1 MKNSRYIVGIDLGT
15 TNCVV
20 SYIDTAEDI
29 TGSPESRL
37 FRIPQVTD
45 AGIVEERNILPSFL
59 YIPGESELP
68 EKSLSLPWS
77 EDMHYTV
84 GEFARKKGADVPLRL
99 ISSAKSWLCYPNIDK
114 TSPILPWNAPEDV
127 PKMSPLDVSSRYL
140 EHIRMAWNYSMARG
154 NPEYFLEN
162 QDVFVTVPA
171 SFDAAARDLT
181 IRAAEKAGLK
191 DITLMEEPQAAFYSW
206 INRAGEEW
214 REQVR
219 IGDII
224 LVCDIGGGTTDF
236 SIIEVDDEGG
246 ELVLKRVAV
255 GEHILLGGDNM
266 DLTLAYSV
274 RRHFSE
280 RNINLDTWQLLGLIY
295 NCREAKEIILDD
307 PECKSRPIVILGRG
321 RSVVGGTL
329 ETDMKREEVE
339 ETIINGF
346 FPECSIEDSPVE
358 KRAAGFREL
367 GLRYAADTAVTKY
380 LARFLRQHAGKTDA
394 ADKEMRFIHPTKI
407 LFNGGVTKASAVRK
421 RIVGV
426 VNNWLSMDNSA
437 PVNVIEGGNPDMAVA
452 TGAVYYGFAKKG
464 KGIRIRAGVGRA
476 YYIGVETSMPAVP
489 GMPPPLKAICVVPF
503 GMEEGTDFNI
513 PGQEFGLV
521 VGEHAVFRF
530 LSSLVRKD
538 DAPGSVIE
546 EWREDEIVE
555 LAPLETVLH
564 AEGVEPGTLIPVRLH
579 SYLTETGV
587 LELWCEAVDG
597 MDRWKLEFNVRE
609 EKIA

>member
-20 SYIDTAEDI
+20 SYIDTEEEI
-29 TGSPESRL
+29 SGVPESRV
-37 FRIPQVTD
+37 FRIPQVID
-45 AGIVEERNILPSFL
+45 AGIVEERDILPSFL

-68 EKSLSLPWS
+68 EKSLSLPWAG
-77 EDMHYTV
+77 DMHYAV

-99 ISSAKSWLCYPNIDK
+99 VSSAKSWLCYPGIDK
-114 TSPILPWNAPEDV
+114 TSPILPWNAPEQV
-127 PKMSPLDVSSRYL
+127 TKMSPLEVSSRYL
-140 EHIRMAWNYSMARG
+140 EHMRMAWNHSMAGG

-181 IRAAEKAGLK
+181 LRAAESAGLK

-206 INRAGEEW
+206 INKAGDEW
-214 REQVR
+214 REKVQV
-219 IGDII
+219 GDII

-236 SIIEVDDEGG
+236 SIIEVDEEGG

-274 RRHFSE
+274 RGHFSA
-280 RNINLDTWQLLGLIY
+280 RNINLDTWQLLGLVY
-295 NCREAKEIILDD
+295 NCRQAKESMLDD
-307 PECKSRPIVILGRG
+307 PECSSRPIVILGRG

-329 ETDMKREEVE
+329 ETELKREEVE

-346 FPECSIEDSPVE
+346 FPECDIGDSPVE
-358 KRAAGFREL
+358 KKAAGFREL
-367 GLRYAADTAVTKY
+367 GLRYATDTAVTKY
-380 LARFLRQHAGKTDA
+380 LAKFLRQHA
-394 ADKEMRFIHPTKI
+394 ADRGMPFIHPTKI
-407 LFNGGVTKASAVRK
+407 LFNGGVTKARAVRR
-421 RIVGV
+421 RITDV
-426 VNNWLSMDNSA
+426 VNGWLSMDNSP
-437 PVNVIEGGNPDMAVA
+437 PVSVLEGADPDMAVA
-452 TGAVYYGFAKKG
+452 KGAVYYGFAKKG
-464 KGIRIRAGVGRA
+464 KGLRIRAGVGRT

-489 GMPPPLKAICVVPF
+489 GMPPPLKAVCVVPF
-503 GMEEGTDFNI
+503 GMEEGTDFEI

-546 EWREDEIVE
+546 EWHGDEIVE
-555 LAPLETVLH
+555 LAPIETVLH
-564 AEGVEPGTLIPVRLH
+564 AEGAEPGTLIPVRLH

-597 MDRWKLEFNVRE
+597 TDRWKLEFNVRE

>member
-20 SYIDTAEDI
+20 SYIDTEEETAGVP
-29 TGSPESRL
+29 GSRV

-45 AGIVEERNILPSFL
+45 AGIVEERDILPSFL

-68 EKSLSLPWS
+68 EKSLSLPWAG
-77 EDMHYTV
+77 DMDYAV
-84 GEFARKKGADVPLRL
+84 GEFARRKGADVPLRL
-99 ISSAKSWLCYPNIDK
+99 VSSAKSWLCYPGIDK
-114 TSPILPWNAPEDV
+114 TSPVLPWNAPEQV
-127 PKMSPLDVSSRYL
+127 VKMSPLEVSSRYL
-140 EHIRMAWNYSMARG
+140 EHMRMAWNYCMAGG

-181 IRAAEKAGLK
+181 LRAAEKAGLK

-206 INRAGEEW
+206 ISRTGDEW
-214 REQVR
+214 REKVR
-219 IGDII
+219 VGDII

-236 SIIEVDDEGG
+236 SIIEVQEEGG
-246 ELVLKRVAV
+246 ELVLRRVAV

-280 RNINLDTWQLLGLIY
+280 RNINLDTWQLLGLVY
-295 NCREAKEIILDD
+295 NCRQAKESMLDD
-307 PECKSRPIVILGRG
+307 PECRSRPIVILGRG

-329 ETDMKREEVE
+329 ETELKREEVE

-346 FPECSIEDSPVE
+346 FPECSVDDSPVE
-358 KRAAGFREL
+358 KKAAGFREL
-367 GLRYAADTAVTKY
+367 GLSYATDTAVTKY
-380 LARFLRQHAGKTDA
+380 LAKFLRQHAGKADA
-394 ADKEMRFIHPTKI
+394 ADSGMRFLHPTKI
-407 LFNGGVTKASAVRK
+407 LFNGGVTKASAVRR
-421 RIVGV
+421 RITDVVNRWLSLDDSPPVGV
-426 VNNWLSMDNSA
+426 L
-437 PVNVIEGGNPDMAVA
+437 EGADPDMAVA
-452 TGAVYYGFAKKG
+452 KGAVYYGFAKKG
-464 KGIRIRAGVGRA
+464 KGIRIRAGVGRT

-489 GMPPPLKAICVVPF
+489 GMPPPLKAVCVVPF
-503 GMEEGTDFNI
+503 GMEEGADFEI

-530 LSSLVRKD
+530 FSSLVRKD
-538 DAPGSVIE
+538 DAPGSVTE
-546 EWREDEIVE
+546 EWDVDEIVE
-555 LAPLETVLH
+555 LAPVETVLH

-579 SYLTETGV
+579 SYITETGV

-597 MDRWKLEFNVRE
+597 KGRWKLEFNVRE
-609 EKIA
+609 GKIA

>member
-20 SYIDTAEDI
+20 SYIDTEEET
-29 TGSPESRL
+29 TGVPESRV

-45 AGIVEERNILPSFL
+45 AGIVEERDILPSFL
-59 YIPGESELP
+59 YIPGETELP
-68 EKSLSLPWS
+68 EKSLSLPWA
-77 EDMHYTV
+77 EDMHYAV

-99 ISSAKSWLCYPNIDK
+99 VSSAKSWLCYPGIDK
-114 TSPILPWNAPEDV
+114 TSPILPWNAPEQV
-127 PKMSPLDVSSRYL
+127 TKMSPLDVSSRYL
-140 EHIRMAWNYSMARG
+140 EHMRLSWNHSMARG

-181 IRAAEKAGLK
+181 LRAAEKAGLK

-206 INRAGEEW
+206 LNKAGDEW
-214 REQVR
+214 RQKVQV
-219 IGDII
+219 GDII

-236 SIIEVDDEGG
+236 SIIEVEEEGG
-246 ELVLKRVAV
+246 ELALRRVAV

-280 RNINLDTWQLLGLIY
+280 RNINLDTWQLLGLVY
-295 NCREAKEIILDD
+295 NCRQAKESMLDD
-307 PECKSRPIVILGRG
+307 PECRSRPIVILGRG

-329 ETDMKREEVE
+329 ETELKREEVE

-346 FPECSIEDSPVE
+346 FPECSVEDSPVE
-358 KRAAGFREL
+358 KKAAGFREL
-367 GLRYAADTAVTKY
+367 GLRYATDTAVTKY
-380 LARFLRQHAGKTDA
+380 LAKFLRQHAGSADA
-394 ADKEMRFIHPTKI
+394 ADRGMRFIHPTKI
-407 LFNGGVTKASAVRK
+407 LFNGGVTKAAAVRR
-421 RIVGV
+421 RITDVVNRWLSLDNSPPVGV
-426 VNNWLSMDNSA
+426 L
-437 PVNVIEGGNPDMAVA
+437 EGADPDMAVA
-452 TGAVYYGFAKKG
+452 KGAVYYGFAKKG
-464 KGIRIRAGVGRA
+464 RGIRIRAGVGRT

-489 GMPPPLKAICVVPF
+489 GMPPPLKAVCVVPF
-503 GMEEGTDFNI
+503 GMEEGTDFEI

-555 LAPLETVLH
+555 LAPIETVLH

-597 MDRWKLEFNVRE
+597 KDRWKLEFNVRE